1 MDTAWRS
8 HWNYQGNTWGS
19 LGKQFSQSGLRDHL
33 VINLRPQHQLSIHLG
48 TISLSGKADHFAG
61 FPNHDAGRK
70 ATQEDST
77 RSTTEKM
84 DKWIS
89 LSCRNFLSSTFA
101 SSKNPGLEDGL
112 TGPTWALLSTILA
125 LLGHH
130 LGTTW
135 ALLGHYLGTSSWA
148 LLLDYLGIIF
158 RRHGKSLGTTL
169 GIVEVS
175 VRNIC
180 GLFGHFLRTNGGR
193 WGDCWALHR
202 QALSPS
208 PKRAIPKKTTNSRT
222 SLIEFY

>member
-135 ALLGHYLGTSSWA
+135 ALLGHYLGTTWA
-148 LLLDYLGIIF
+148 LLGRY
-158 RRHGKSLGTTL
+158 LGTTWALL
-169 GIVEVS
+169 GHFFLGTTF
-175 VRNIC
+175 
-180 GLFGHFLRTNGGR
+180 GLFGNYIPSAWEIL
-193 WGDCWALHR
+193 GDYFG
-202 QALSPS
+202 
-208 PKRAIPKKTTNSRT
+208 NSW
-222 SLIEFY
+222 SLC